1 MSEKEKIAKQMKE
14 ILEQF
19 MSEPQLKAHMLVAIE
34 EHMKESDLVFGR
46 LAYLHYNMFS
56 KQEHPFISI
65 AAAVELIVL
74 AGDLLDDVVDQD
86 RLKDDAITVHTAIG
100 FLLLGQQVIAHSHI
114 ADEKKL
120 KALSYVT
127 SCLLQGVHGQQLDV
141 ECDVQT
147 EAEYTKM
154 VEKKSGSLVAMACV
168 IGALLA
174 GKEDIAAIETYA
186 RYIGIAAQID
196 NDLDALYNWD
206 KKADIQAKKKSLPI
220 LYMLESKHD
229 NLWKQYFNNDI
240 DYERMYV
247 QKEKALQQMEQEGA
261 IYYAKVMSQIYKEK
275 AWQEIEKLD
284 VDDKHKSALKTMIL

>member
-1 MSEKEKIAKQMKE
+1 MKE
-14 ILEQF
+14 IVEQF
-19 MSEPQLKAHMLVAIE
+19 MSESQLKAHMLVAIE
-34 EHMKESDLVFGR
+34 QHMKESDLLFGR
-46 LAYLHYNMFS
+46 LAYLHYDLFS
-56 KQEHPFISI
+56 TQGDHSTYI
-65 AAAVELIVL
+65 ATAVELIVL

-86 RLKDDAITVHTAIG
+86 RFEDTAIPLHIAIG
-100 FLLLGQQVIAHSHI
+100 FLLLGQQAIANVSI
-114 ADEKKL
+114 SNNKKL

-127 SCLLQGVHGQQLDV
+127 SCLLQSVHGQQTDV
-141 ECDVQT
+141 ACNVQT
-147 EAEYTKM
+147 EAEYIKM
-154 VEKKSGSLVAMACV
+154 VEKKSGSLVAMVCV

-284 VDDKHKSALKTMIL
+284 VDDAYKSVLKTFI

>member
-1 MSEKEKIAKQMKE
+1 
-14 ILEQF
+14 
-19 MSEPQLKAHMLVAIE
+19 MSEPQLKAHMLMAIE
-34 EHMKESDLVFGR
+34 QHMKESDLLFGR
-46 LAYLHYNMFS
+46 LAYLHYDLFS
-56 KQEHPFISI
+56 TQGNHSTYI
-65 AAAVELIVL
+65 AAAIELIVL

-86 RLKDDAITVHTAIG
+86 RFEDTAIPLHIAIG
-100 FLLLGQQVIAHSHI
+100 FLLLGQQAIANVPIPSN
-114 ADEKKL
+114 KKL

-127 SCLLQGVHGQQLDV
+127 SCLLQSVHGQQLDV
-141 ECDVQT
+141 ACDVQT
-147 EAEYTKM
+147 EAEYIKM

-174 GKEDIAAIETYA
+174 GKEDIATLETYA

-220 LYMLESKHD
+220 LYMLESKND

-240 DYERMYV
+240 DYDRMYV

-261 IYYAKVMSQIYKEK
+261 FYYAKVMSQIYKEK
-275 AWQEIEKLD
+275 ALQEIEKLD
-284 VDDKHKSALKTMIL
+284 VDDAYKSALKTFI

>member
-14 ILEQF
+14 IVEQLV
-19 MSEPQLKAHMLVAIE
+19 SEPRLKAHMLVAIE
-34 EHMKESDLVFGR
+34 SHMKESDLVFGR
-46 LAYLHYNMFS
+46 LAYLHYDMFS
-56 KQEHPFISI
+56 KQEHPFIYI
-65 AAAVELIVL
+65 AAAVEFIVL

-86 RLKDDAITVHTAIG
+86 RSEDTAIPLHMAIG
-100 FLLLGQQVIAHSHI
+100 FLLLGQQAIANVPIPS
-114 ADEKKL
+114 DKKL
-120 KALSYVT
+120 KALSHLA
-127 SCLLQGVHGQQLDV
+127 SCLLQSVHGQQTDV
-141 ECDVQT
+141 ACDVQT
-147 EAEYTKM
+147 EAEYVKM

-220 LYMLESKHD
+220 LYMLESKND

-240 DYERMYV
+240 DYDRMYV
-247 QKEKALQQMEQEGA
+247 QKKHLS
-261 IYYAKVMSQIYKEK
+261 KWNRKERFITQK
-275 AWQEIEKLD
+275 
-284 VDDKHKSALKTMIL
+284 

>member
-1 MSEKEKIAKQMKE
+1 MSEKGKIAKQMKE
-14 ILEQF
+14 IVELF
-19 MSEPQLKAHMLVAIE
+19 MSEPQLKAHMLMAIE

-46 LAYLHYNMFS
+46 LANLHHDMFS
-56 KQEHPFISI
+56 KQEYPFIYI

-100 FLLLGQQVIAHSHI
+100 FLLLGQQVIAHLHI

-127 SCLLQGVHGQQLDV
+127 SCLLQSVHGQQTDV
-141 ECDVQT
+141 ACNVQT
-147 EAEYTKM
+147 EAECIKM
-154 VEKKSGSLVAMACV
+154 VEKKSGSLVAMVCV

-229 NLWKQYFNNDI
+229 NLWKQYFNNEI
-240 DYERMYV
+240 DYDEMYV

-284 VDDKHKSALKTMIL
+284 VDDKYKSALKTMIL

>member
-14 ILEQF
+14 IVKQLV
-19 MSEPQLKAHMLVAIE
+19 SEPQLKAHMLVAIE
-34 EHMKESDLVFGR
+34 QHMKESDLVFGR
-46 LAYLHYNMFS
+46 LAYLHYDMFS
-56 KQEHPFISI
+56 KQEHPFIYI
-65 AAAVELIVL
+65 AAAVEFIVL
-74 AGDLLDDVVDQD
+74 AGDLLDDIVDQD

-100 FLLLGQQVIAHSHI
+100 FLLLGQQAMAHSHI
-114 ADEKKL
+114 VDGKKL

-127 SCLLQGVHGQQLDV
+127 SCLLQSVHGQQLDV
-141 ECDVQT
+141 GCDVQT
-147 EAEYTKM
+147 EADYLKM

-220 LYMLESKHD
+220 LYMLESKQN
-229 NLWKQYFNNDI
+229 NLWKQYFNNDM
-240 DYERMYV
+240 DYDRMYV

-275 AWQEIEKLD
+275 ALQEIEKLD
-284 VDDKHKSALKTMIL
+284 VDDAYKSVLKTFI

>member
-1 MSEKEKIAKQMKE
+1 MSEKEKIAKKIKE
-14 ILEQF
+14 IVEQF
-19 MSEPQLKAHMLVAIE
+19 MSEPQLKAHMLMAIE
-34 EHMKESDLVFGR
+34 QHMKESDLLFGR
-46 LAYLHYNMFS
+46 LAYLHYDLFS
-56 KQEHPFISI
+56 TQGNHPTYI
-65 AAAVELIVL
+65 AAAIELIVL

-86 RLKDDAITVHTAIG
+86 RFEDTAIPLHIAIG
-100 FLLLGQQVIAHSHI
+100 FLLLGQQAIANVPIPSN
-114 ADEKKL
+114 KKL

-127 SCLLQGVHGQQLDV
+127 SCLLQSVHGQQLDV
-141 ECDVQT
+141 ACDVQT
-147 EAEYTKM
+147 EAEYIKM

-174 GKEDIAAIETYA
+174 GKEDIATLETYA

-220 LYMLESKHD
+220 LYMLESKND

-240 DYERMYV
+240 DYDRMYV

-261 IYYAKVMSQIYKEK
+261 FYYAKVMSQIYKEK
-275 AWQEIEKLD
+275 ALQEIEKLD
-284 VDDKHKSALKTMIL
+284 VDDAYKSALKTFI

>member
-14 ILEQF
+14 IVEQF
-19 MSEPQLKAHMLVAIE
+19 MSESQLKAHMLVAIE
-34 EHMKESDLVFGR
+34 QHMKESDLLFGR
-46 LAYLHYNMFS
+46 LAYLHYDLFS
-56 KQEHPFISI
+56 AQGDHSTYI

-86 RLKDDAITVHTAIG
+86 RFEDTAIPLHIAIG
-100 FLLLGQQVIAHSHI
+100 FLLLGQQAIANVPIPSN
-114 ADEKKL
+114 KKL

-127 SCLLQGVHGQQLDV
+127 SCLLQSVHGQQTDV
-141 ECDVQT
+141 VCDVQT
-147 EAEYTKM
+147 EADYVKM

-174 GKEDIAAIETYA
+174 GKEDIATLETYA

-220 LYMLESKHD
+220 LYMLESKND

-240 DYERMYV
+240 DYDRMYV

-261 IYYAKVMSQIYKEK
+261 FYYAKVMSQIYKEK
-275 AWQEIEKLD
+275 ALQEIEKLD
-284 VDDKHKSALKTMIL
+284 VDDAYKSALKTFI

>member
-1 MSEKEKIAKQMKE
+1 MSE
-14 ILEQF
+14 
-19 MSEPQLKAHMLVAIE
+19 SQLKAHMLVAIE
-34 EHMKESDLVFGR
+34 QHMKESDLLFGR
-46 LAYLHYNMFS
+46 LAYLHYDLFS
-56 KQEHPFISI
+56 TQGDHSTYI

-86 RLKDDAITVHTAIG
+86 RFEDTAIPLHIAIG
-100 FLLLGQQVIAHSHI
+100 FLLLGQQAIANVSI
-114 ADEKKL
+114 SNNKKL

-127 SCLLQGVHGQQLDV
+127 SCLLQSVHGQQTDV
-141 ECDVQT
+141 VCDVQT
-147 EAEYTKM
+147 EADYVKM

-174 GKEDIAAIETYA
+174 GKEDIATIETYA
-186 RYIGIAAQID
+186 SYIGIAAQID

-206 KKADIQAKKKSLPI
+206 KKADIHAKKKSLPI

-229 NLWKQYFNNDI
+229 NLWKQYFNNEI
-240 DYERMYV
+240 DYDEMYV

-284 VDDKHKSALKTMIL
+284 VDDAYKSVLKTFI